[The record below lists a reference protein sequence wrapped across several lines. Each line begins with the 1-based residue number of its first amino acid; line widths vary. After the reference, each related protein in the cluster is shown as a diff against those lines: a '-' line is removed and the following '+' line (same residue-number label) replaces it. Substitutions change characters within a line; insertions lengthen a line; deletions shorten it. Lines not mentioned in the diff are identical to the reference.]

1 MREADVIVVGGGPA
15 GVSAAIEAAKS
26 GLSVMLCEQRPALGG
41 AIHRQPAEGATPV
54 AVLPSLR
61 GRWQALSA
69 ELSASGVDVRTRRAF
84 VGVDSTGAV
93 LIEDRAAGKVE
104 VRRPRALILSCG
116 AVERVRPRRGWH
128 LPGVAA
134 AGGLQVMLKEGRVP
148 GGRILLAGSGPLL
161 LALAAQMTAA
171 GNPPVAVI
179 EEGDPASRPLA
190 GVRLLAHP
198 SVLPDMAA
206 LMMPVLFRRVVWRRG
221 TRLTEI
227 TQSGDMLT
235 ACLIAPNGREER
247 IEVDRIGL
255 HDGLRPND
263 FGLPANDA
271 AAGLVILRAG
281 DVREVLG
288 AHAAEADGAE
298 AGRRSCGTAGRAP
311 AAQWRERDST
321 PALSADQPFPP
332 FRARPRCADPGR
344 LSRRH
349 GDLSLR
355 EPDDQPSESTIV
367 GAGHR
372 FSTRIAAQRTVRH
385 GRLPGAL
392 LLRMDAFTDVRT
404 APHSL
409 SAKYRRNGRLPLA
422 VAARSSVVARKRW
435 HERRHTD
442 RTAYGGDLGMTLQAR

>member
-1 MREADVIVVGGGPA
+1 MREADVMVVGGGPA

-26 GLSVMLCEQRPALGG
+26 GLSVTLCEQRPALGG
-41 AIHRQPAEGATPV
+41 AIHRQPAEGAAPI

-69 ELSASGVDVRTRRAF
+69 ELSASSVDVRTRRAF
-84 VGVDSTGAV
+84 VGIDSTGAV

-116 AVERVRPRRGWH
+116 AVERVRPRPGWH

-148 GGRILLAGSGPLL
+148 EGRILLAGSGPLL

-190 GVRLLAHP
+190 AVRLLAHP
-198 SVLPDMAA
+198 SILADMAA
-206 LMMPVLFRRVVWRRG
+206 LMLPVLLRRVVWRRG

-227 TQSGDMLT
+227 TRSGDMLT
-235 ACLIAPNGREER
+235 ACLIASNGREER

-263 FGLPANDA
+263 FGLPTNDA

-298 AGRRSCGTAGRAP
+298 AGREAAARLAGRAP
-311 AAQWRERDST
+311 RSGRSGIRPLRSLQTSLSRLFAPVRDAPILGDCPDETVICRCENRTIGHLKAQMSGLDTVSARELRLNGRFGMGACQGRFCTEWTLSLMSELRPAAAPASIAEMGACRWPLRPVPLSSLAKAGMSGDTGIRERKL
-321 PALSADQPFPP
+321 PAEAI
-332 FRARPRCADPGR
+332 
-344 LSRRH
+344 
-349 GDLSLR
+349 
-355 EPDDQPSESTIV
+355 ET
-367 GAGHR
+367 
-372 FSTRIAAQRTVRH
+372 
-385 GRLPGAL
+385 
-392 LLRMDAFTDVRT
+392 
-404 APHSL
+404 
-409 SAKYRRNGRLPLA
+409 
-422 VAARSSVVARKRW
+422 
-435 HERRHTD
+435 
-442 RTAYGGDLGMTLQAR
+442 

>member
-104 VRRPRALILSCG
+104 VRRPRALIFKLRGRG
-116 AVERVRPRRGWH
+116 AGKTASGLAFARRRRGRRS
-128 LPGVAA
+128 PGDAEGGPR
-134 AGGLQVMLKEGRVP
+134 AG

-198 SVLPDMAA
+198 SILPDMAA

-298 AGRRSCGTAGRAP
+298 AGREAAARLAGRPPRSGANGIRRLRSLQTSLSRLFAP
-311 AAQWRERDST
+311 VHGAPILDDCPGDTVICRCENRTISHLKAQLSGPDTVSARELRLNGRFGMGACQGRFCSEWT
-321 PALSADQPFPP
+321 LSLMSELRPTASPSSIAEMGACRWPLRPVALSSLAKAGTNADT
-332 FRARPRCADPGR
+332 RTE
-344 LSRRH
+344 RH
-349 GDLSLR
+349 M
-355 EPDDQPSESTIV
+355 EEI
-367 GAGHR
+367 
-372 FSTRIAAQRTVRH
+372 
-385 GRLPGAL
+385 
-392 LLRMDAFTDVRT
+392 
-404 APHSL
+404 
-409 SAKYRRNGRLPLA
+409 SA
-422 VAARSSVVARKRW
+422 
-435 HERRHTD
+435 
-442 RTAYGGDLGMTLQAR
+442 

>member
-1 MREADVIVVGGGPA
+1 MTMREADVMVVGGGPA

-41 AIHRQPAEGATPV
+41 AIHRQPAEGAAPV

-84 VGVDSTGAV
+84 VGIDSTGAV

-104 VRRPRALILSCG
+104 VCRPRALILGCG
-116 AVERVRPRRGWH
+116 AVERVRPRPGWH

-148 GGRILLAGSGPLL
+148 EGRILLAGSGPLL

-190 GVRLLAHP
+190 AVRLLAHP
-198 SVLPDMAA
+198 SILADMAA
-206 LMMPVLFRRVVWRRG
+206 LMVPVLLRRVVWRRG

-227 TQSGDMLT
+227 TRSGDMLT
-235 ACLIAPNGREER
+235 ACLIASNGREER

-263 FGLPANDA
+263 FGLPTNDA

-298 AGRRSCGTAGRAP
+298 AGREAAARLAGRAP
-311 AAQWRERDST
+311 RSGRSGIRRLRSLQTSLSRLFAPVQDAPILGDCPDETVICRCENRTIGHLKAQMSGPDAVSARELRLNGRFGMGACQGRFCTEWTLSLMSELRPAAAPAGIAEMGACRWPLRPVPLSSLAKAGMNGDTGIRERKL
-321 PALSADQPFPP
+321 PAEAI
-332 FRARPRCADPGR
+332 
-344 LSRRH
+344 
-349 GDLSLR
+349 
-355 EPDDQPSESTIV
+355 ET
-367 GAGHR
+367 
-372 FSTRIAAQRTVRH
+372 
-385 GRLPGAL
+385 
-392 LLRMDAFTDVRT
+392 
-404 APHSL
+404 
-409 SAKYRRNGRLPLA
+409 
-422 VAARSSVVARKRW
+422 
-435 HERRHTD
+435 
-442 RTAYGGDLGMTLQAR
+442 

>member
-1 MREADVIVVGGGPA
+1 MTMREADVIVVGGGPA
-15 GVSAAIEAAKS
+15 GVSASIEAARS

-41 AIHRQPAEGATPV
+41 AIHRQPAEGAAAV

-84 VGVDSTGAV
+84 VGIDSTGAV

-104 VRRPRALILSCG
+104 VRRPRALILGCG
-116 AVERVRPRRGWH
+116 AVERVRPRPGWH

-148 GGRILLAGSGPLL
+148 EGRILLAGSGPLL

-179 EEGDPASRPLA
+179 EEGDPASRPLSA
-190 GVRLLAHP
+190 VRLLAHP
-198 SVLPDMAA
+198 SILPDMAA
-206 LMMPVLFRRVVWRRG
+206 LMMPVLLRRVVWRRG

-227 TQSGDMLT
+227 ARSGDMLA
-235 ACLIAPNGREER
+235 ACLIASNGREER

-271 AAGLVILRAG
+271 TAGLVILRAG

-298 AGRRSCGTAGRAP
+298 AGREAAARLAGRAP
-311 AAQWRERDST
+311 CSGRSGIR
-321 PALSADQPFPP
+321 
-332 FRARPRCADPGR
+332 RPRSLQTS
-344 LSRRH
+344 LSRLFAPVQGAPILRDCP
-349 GDLSLR
+349 GETVICRCENRTIGNLKAQMSGPDTVSARELRLNGRFGMGACQGRFCTEWTLSLMSELR
-355 EPDDQPSESTIV
+355 PAAAPS
-367 GAGHR
+367 
-372 FSTRIAAQRTVRH
+372 RIAEMGACRWPLRPVPLSSLAKAGTN
-385 GRLPGAL
+385 GDTGISEGKLPAE
-392 LLRMDAFTDVRT
+392 AIET
-404 APHSL
+404 
-409 SAKYRRNGRLPLA
+409 
-422 VAARSSVVARKRW
+422 
-435 HERRHTD
+435 
-442 RTAYGGDLGMTLQAR
+442 